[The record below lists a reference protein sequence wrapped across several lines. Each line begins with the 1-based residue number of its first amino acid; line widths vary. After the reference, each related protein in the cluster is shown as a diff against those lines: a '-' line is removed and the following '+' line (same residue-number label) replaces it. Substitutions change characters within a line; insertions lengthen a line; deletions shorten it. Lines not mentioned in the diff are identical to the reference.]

1 MNACAPI
8 LLDNDRLAAALARFP
23 RDWPMWIDGR
33 EFAGEGGTI
42 ERLQSGARR
51 AGHPHAARRR
61 RRRRSRDRR
70 RAAGV
75 RRGPLAATRRAPS
88 ARACC

>member
-8 LLDNDRLAAALARFP
+8 LLDSDRLAAALARFP

-42 ERLQSGARR
+42 ERLSPAHGALVSRTPRGGAADVDRAIAAARR
-51 AGHPHAARRR
+51 AF
-61 RRRRSRDRR
+61 DE
-70 RAAGV
+70 AAG
-75 RRGPLAATRRAPS
+75 PT
-88 ARACC
+88 